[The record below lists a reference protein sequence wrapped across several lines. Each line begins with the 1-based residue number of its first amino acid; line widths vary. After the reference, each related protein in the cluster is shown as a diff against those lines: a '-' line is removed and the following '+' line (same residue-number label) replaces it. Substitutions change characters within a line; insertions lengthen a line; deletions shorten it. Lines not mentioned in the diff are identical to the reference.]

1 MNSKAAVFYMGFT
14 IKVPELSRRNLTP
27 KVFFQF
33 LAILLFHEICH
44 LQELYPSE
52 AIDDI
57 KAPPCFIGLA
67 QFKDVSP
74 YPGRTV
80 GGG

>member
-1 MNSKAAVFYMGFT
+1 MGIT

-27 KVFFQF
+27 EDFFQF
-33 LAILLFHEICH
+33 LAILLSHEICH

-57 KAPPCFIGLA
+57 KDPLWFIGLA

-74 YPGRTV
+74 YPGRAV

>member
-1 MNSKAAVFYMGFT
+1 MVFYMGFT

-27 KVFFQF
+27 KDFFQF
-33 LAILLFHEICH
+33 LAILLSHEICH

-57 KAPPCFIGLA
+57 KGPPLVYR
-67 QFKDVSP
+67 VSP
-74 YPGRTV
+74 VQGCLPIS
-80 GGG
+80 